1 MERGRSIVRVLVPL
15 IAIAIGVSGC
25 ASMSQNLADKMSQA
39 PAIGLPADTPARP
52 AANSV
57 SYPAV
62 HDIPP
67 PRNSV
72 MLTDFEQRKMEDD
85 LVEARDHQQAALGVP
100 VQKKKTPPS
109 KASQAKTSR
118 ARTSPAATSEDA
130 APARASSAS
139 QTIY

>member
-1 MERGRSIVRVLVPL
+1 MVRVLVPL

-25 ASMSQNLADKMSQA
+25 ASMSQNIADKMSQA

-52 AANSV
+52 ATNSIA
-57 SYPAV
+57 YPAV

-72 MLTDFEQRKMEDD
+72 MLTNFEQQKMEDD

-100 VQKKKTPPS
+100 VQKKKTPPDKAS
-109 KASQAKTSR
+109 KAKDSKAKTSQ
-118 ARTSPAATSEDA
+118 ARPLPAATPSDA